1 MAYVDL
7 RSFATSVP
15 FGVGSTSFISN
26 LSAVGTVWDIDRF
39 TIFANWIFFLIFA
52 FSRWPGAL
60 VVDSARP
67 SSSPPGGSPQYGLGD
82 SRLPNPSP
90 GSIPSPMGATSS
102 SPPHFQNVVGGE
114 RARDA
119 LTANATPAANAG
131 AVRTKHCVWC
141 GESLPGSRALFHDC
155 GSKDRPATNCVA
167 CGAAL
172 SSEGAPCRACARAN
186 NPRTIDVAF
195 EAHTGERSD
204 PLSGERQI
212 IRYREVRAQRRYDV
226 RVQSTVANIEALS
239 RAR

>member
-1 MAYVDL
+1 VGIVALLLVLIFLGVSYWGASRVITQAGYARAWILVPLTPLVLTVVVFIMAYVDL

-15 FGVGSTSFISN
+15 FGVRSTSFISN

-60 VVDSARP
+60 VVDGARP
-67 SSSPPGGSPQYGLGD
+67 SSSPPGGSPQYGLDD
-82 SRLPNPSP
+82 SRLPKPSP
-90 GSIPSPMGATSS
+90 GSSPSPMGATPS

-172 SSEGAPCRACARAN
+172 SSEGAPCRACA
-186 NPRTIDVAF
+186 P
-195 EAHTGERSD
+195 S
-204 PLSGERQI
+204 
-212 IRYREVRAQRRYDV
+212 
-226 RVQSTVANIEALS
+226 
-239 RAR
+239 